1 MYNACNTTLQRSELR
16 ITAKTVLFVINL
28 ALLACRRDI
37 AMLEVIHRCVLCN
50 GPQHFQDLFRL
61 AWAKASITRN
71 GARRHAREFIDI
83 RNKDFLEIDCR
94 SILGFI
100 LVYNHL
106 PGTVVAA
113 NFVLS
118 FQCNV
123 QTLVKQRALDGC
135 HDWMVIISQLLQVSE
150 HPLR

>member
-1 MYNACNTTLQRSELR
+1 MRLRKPWKAQIEKWEHLWEPAGIVNDGEHIQRYKHKLLSCFEYRTPAMYNACSTTLQRSELR

-37 AMLEVIHRCVLCN
+37 AMLAVIHRCVLCN

-83 RNKDFLEIDCR
+83 RNKDCLEIDYASKER
-94 SILGFI
+94 LK
-100 LVYNHL
+100 
-106 PGTVVAA
+106 TA
-113 NFVLS
+113 
-118 FQCNV
+118 
-123 QTLVKQRALDGC
+123 
-135 HDWMVIISQLLQVSE
+135 
-150 HPLR
+150 

>member
-1 MYNACNTTLQRSELR
+1 MQAGYCNIGSNTPMRFMQRSAAFPR
-16 ITAKTVLFVINL
+16 
-28 ALLACRRDI
+28 
-37 AMLEVIHRCVLCN
+37 
-50 GPQHFQDLFRL
+50 PFQL

-71 GARRHAREFIDI
+71 GARRHEMEFIDI

-135 HDWMVIISQLLQVSE
+135 HDWMVIISQLLPVNE